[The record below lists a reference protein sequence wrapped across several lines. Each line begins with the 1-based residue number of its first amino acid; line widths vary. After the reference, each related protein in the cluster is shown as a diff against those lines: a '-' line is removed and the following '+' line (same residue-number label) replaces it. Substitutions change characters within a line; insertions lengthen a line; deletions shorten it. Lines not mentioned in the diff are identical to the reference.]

1 MKSLEAEL
9 QIWKSKRTQK
19 CLELQTVHAKSQG
32 LVRGVGLIS
41 RAEQDLQ
48 TLQSEIND
56 LEMLSLMSWVG
67 LLTAF
72 KEL

>member
-19 CLELQTVHAKSQG
+19 CLELQSVHIEGQG
-32 LVRGVGLIS
+32 LVRGVELIS
-41 RAEQDLQ
+41 KTEQDLQ
-48 TLQSEIND
+48 MLQSEIND
-56 LEMLSLMSWVG
+56 LEMLPLMSWTG
-67 LLTAF
+67 LSVAF